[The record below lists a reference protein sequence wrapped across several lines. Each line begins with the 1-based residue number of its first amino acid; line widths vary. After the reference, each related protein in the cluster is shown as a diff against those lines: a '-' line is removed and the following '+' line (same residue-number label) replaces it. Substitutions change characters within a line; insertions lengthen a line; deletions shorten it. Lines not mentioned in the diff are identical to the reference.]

1 MELENQTLGELAVAA
16 GFASEADCR
25 RVNGEQR
32 RLDRPFGELA
42 VDMGILNS
50 IELEELLQRQQVS
63 RVDVSDA
70 LLRLGHVVQD
80 RMALLLDQFKQEQAP
95 YACGG
100 VDLPEGLRGNRFAR
114 SLVELLPRFCERIG
128 RLEVKVKPAKTF
140 DTLDGRDLI
149 ASLVVV
155 ANPGVEMALVADR
168 SVGEKLASGI
178 SGLDLST
185 LPAELAVDALGEF
198 LNVFAGNVMGALER
212 EGVESRLEA
221 PRFGVLPSEG
231 FEFEMVSLFGGAS
244 FVLTPR

>member
-1 MELENQTLGELAVAA
+1 V
-16 GFASEADCR
+16 
-25 RVNGEQR
+25 
-32 RLDRPFGELA
+32 
-42 VDMGILNS
+42 
-50 IELEELLQRQQVS
+50 ELEELLQRQTMS
-63 RVDVSDA
+63 RLEVSDA

-100 VDLPEGLRGNRFAR
+100 VELPDALRGNRLAR
-114 SLVELLPRFCERIG
+114 SLVELLPRFCMRVG
-128 RLEVKVKPAKTF
+128 RLEVKVGPPVPVAS
-140 DTLDGRDLI
+140 LDPRELV

-168 SVGEKLASGI
+168 GIGEKLASGI

-185 LPAELAVDALGEF
+185 LPSELAVDALGEF
-198 LNVFAGNVMGALER
+198 LNVFAGNVMSALER

-221 PRFGVLPSEG
+221 PRFGVPPRDG
-231 FEFEMVSLFGGAS
+231 FEFEIVSNYGGAS